1 MIKKLKDIDL
11 KVVLEETKHFF
22 QIFVLNP
29 FIYLLK
35 GEKRIAN
42 IDILQDYI
50 QRKSAFI
57 TQETL
62 FGYLKT
68 RIGTNYVKMYDNDD
82 FVASINIAKWNI
94 YLIAIQDMLFFTFSY
109 LYAKNRYQNTE
120 DAKILFQKILDKE
133 LQEKDHPLPSD
144 IYQKRLKQFE
154 ERIQNISWMTY
165 YKEDP
170 FKTSSESLHY
180 WAPVADELKNLDKTI
195 VINSMQLKWQNIVK
209 EFIKINDINIV
220 A

>member
-68 RIGTNYVKMYDNDD
+68 RIGTNYVKMYENND
-82 FVASINIAKWNI
+82 FVVSINIAKWNI

-180 WAPVADELKNLDKTI
+180 WAPVADELKNLDKAI

>member
-11 KVVLEETKHFF
+11 KVVLEETRHFF

-68 RIGTNYVKMYDNDD
+68 RIGTNYVKMYENND
-82 FVASINIAKWNI
+82 FVVSINIAKWNI
-94 YLIAIQDMLFFTFSY
+94 YLIAIQDMLFFAFSY
-109 LYAKNRYQNTE
+109 LYAKNRYQNTA
-120 DAKILFQKILDKE
+120 DAKILFEKILDKE
-133 LQEKDHPLPSD
+133 LHEKDHPLPSD

-180 WAPVADELKNLDKTI
+180 WAPVADELKNLDKAI

>member
-35 GEKRIAN
+35 GEKRITN

-68 RIGTNYVKMYDNDD
+68 RIGTNYVKMYENND
-82 FVASINIAKWNI
+82 FVVSINIAKWNI
-94 YLIAIQDMLFFTFSY
+94 YLIAIQDMLFFAFSY
-109 LYAKNRYQNTE
+109 LYAKNRYQNTA

-133 LQEKDHPLPSD
+133 LHEKDHPLPSD

-180 WAPVADELKNLDKTI
+180 WAPVADELKNLDKAI

>member
-68 RIGTNYVKMYDNDD
+68 RIGTNYVKMYENND
-82 FVASINIAKWNI
+82 FVVSINIAKWNI

-109 LYAKNRYQNTE
+109 LYAKNRYQNTA

-133 LQEKDHPLPSD
+133 LHEKDHPLPND

-180 WAPVADELKNLDKTI
+180 WAPVADELKNLDKAI

>member
-11 KVVLEETKHFF
+11 KVVLEETRHFF

-68 RIGTNYVKMYDNDD
+68 RIGTNYVKMYENND
-82 FVASINIAKWNI
+82 FVVSINIAKWNI
-94 YLIAIQDMLFFTFSY
+94 YLIAIQDMLFFAFSY

-133 LQEKDHPLPSD
+133 LHEKDHPLPSD

-180 WAPVADELKNLDKTI
+180 WAPVADELKNLDKAI

>member
-42 IDILQDYI
+42 IEILQDYI

-68 RIGTNYVKMYDNDD
+68 RIGTNYVKMYENND
-82 FVASINIAKWNI
+82 FVVSINIAKWNI
-94 YLIAIQDMLFFTFSY
+94 YLIAIQDMLFFAFSY
-109 LYAKNRYQNTE
+109 LYAKNRYQNTA
-120 DAKILFQKILDKE
+120 DAKILFEKILDKE

-180 WAPVADELKNLDKTI
+180 WAPVADELKNLDKAI

>member
-42 IDILQDYI
+42 IEILQDYI

-68 RIGTNYVKMYDNDD
+68 RIGTNYVKMYENND
-82 FVASINIAKWNI
+82 FVVSINIAKWNI

-180 WAPVADELKNLDKTI
+180 WAPVADELKNLDKAI

>member
-35 GEKRIAN
+35 GEKRITN
-42 IDILQDYI
+42 IDILQNYI

-68 RIGTNYVKMYDNDD
+68 RIGTNYVKMYENND
-82 FVASINIAKWNI
+82 FVVSINIAKWNI
-94 YLIAIQDMLFFTFSY
+94 YLIAIQDMLFFAFSY

-133 LQEKDHPLPSD
+133 LHEKDHPLPSD

-180 WAPVADELKNLDKTI
+180 WAPVADELKNLDKAI
-195 VINSMQLKWQNIVK
+195 VVNSMQLKWQNIVK

>member
-42 IDILQDYI
+42 IEILQDYI

-68 RIGTNYVKMYDNDD
+68 RIGTNYVKMYENND
-82 FVASINIAKWNI
+82 FVVSINIAKWNI
-94 YLIAIQDMLFFTFSY
+94 YLIAIQDMLFFAFSY

-133 LQEKDHPLPSD
+133 LHEKDHPLPSD

-180 WAPVADELKNLDKTI
+180 WAPVADELKNLDKAI

>member
-68 RIGTNYVKMYDNDD
+68 RIGTNYVKMYENND
-82 FVASINIAKWNI
+82 FVVSINIAKWNI
-94 YLIAIQDMLFFTFSY
+94 YLIAIQDMLFFAFSY
-109 LYAKNRYQNTE
+109 LYAKNRYQNTA
-120 DAKILFQKILDKE
+120 DAKILFEKILDKE
-133 LQEKDHPLPSD
+133 LHEKDHPLPSD

-180 WAPVADELKNLDKTI
+180 WAPVADELKNLDKAI

>member
-68 RIGTNYVKMYDNDD
+68 RIGTNYVKMYENND
-82 FVASINIAKWNI
+82 FVVSINIAKWNI
-94 YLIAIQDMLFFTFSY
+94 YLIAIQDMLFFAFSY

-180 WAPVADELKNLDKTI
+180 WAPVADELKNLDKAI

>member
-11 KVVLEETKHFF
+11 NKVLEETKNFF
-22 QIFVLNP
+22 VIFVLNP

-35 GEKRIAN
+35 GEKKIEN

-68 RIGTNYVKMYDNDD
+68 RIGTNYVKMYENDD

-94 YLIAIQDMLFFTFSY
+94 YLIAIQDMLFFSFSY
-109 LYAKNRYQNTE
+109 LYAKNRYLNKD
-120 DAKILFQKILDKE
+120 DAKILFQKILNKE
-133 LQEKDHPLPSD
+133 LNEKDHPLPSD

-154 ERIQNISWMTY
+154 ERIQTVSWMTY
-165 YKEDP
+165 YKDNP

-180 WAPVADELKNLDKTI
+180 WAPIADELKNLDKEI

-209 EFIKINDINIV
+209 EFIKIININKV
-220 A
+220 T

>member
-11 KVVLEETKHFF
+11 KVVLEETRHFF

-42 IDILQDYI
+42 IEILQDYI

-68 RIGTNYVKMYDNDD
+68 RIGTNYVKMYENND
-82 FVASINIAKWNI
+82 FVVSINIAKWNI
-94 YLIAIQDMLFFTFSY
+94 YLIAIQDMLFFAFSY

-133 LQEKDHPLPSD
+133 LHEKDHPLPSD

-180 WAPVADELKNLDKTI
+180 WAPVADELKNLDKAI

>member
-68 RIGTNYVKMYDNDD
+68 RIGTNYVKMYENND
-82 FVASINIAKWNI
+82 FVVSINIAKWNI
-94 YLIAIQDMLFFTFSY
+94 YLIAIQDMLFFAFSY

-133 LQEKDHPLPSD
+133 LHEKDHPLPSD

-180 WAPVADELKNLDKTI
+180 WAPVADELKNLDKAI
-195 VINSMQLKWQNIVK
+195 VVNSMQLKWQNIVK

>member
-1 MIKKLKDIDL
+1 MIKKFKDIDL

-35 GEKRIAN
+35 GEKRITN

-94 YLIAIQDMLFFTFSY
+94 YLIAIQDMLFFAFSY

-133 LQEKDHPLPSD
+133 LHEKDHPLPSD

-180 WAPVADELKNLDKTI
+180 WAPVADELKNLDKAI

>member
-68 RIGTNYVKMYDNDD
+68 RIGTNYVKMYENND
-82 FVASINIAKWNI
+82 FVVSINIAKWNI
-94 YLIAIQDMLFFTFSY
+94 YLIAIQDMLFFAFSY

-133 LQEKDHPLPSD
+133 LHEKDHPLPSD

-180 WAPVADELKNLDKTI
+180 WAPVADELKNLDKAI

>member
-35 GEKRIAN
+35 GEKRITN

-68 RIGTNYVKMYDNDD
+68 RIGTNYVKMYENND
-82 FVASINIAKWNI
+82 FVVSINIAKWNI
-94 YLIAIQDMLFFTFSY
+94 YLIAIQDMLFFAFSY
-109 LYAKNRYQNTE
+109 LYAKNRYQNTA
-120 DAKILFQKILDKE
+120 DAKILFEKILDKE
-133 LQEKDHPLPSD
+133 LHEKDHPLPSD

-180 WAPVADELKNLDKTI
+180 WAPVADELKNLDKAI

>member
-35 GEKRIAN
+35 GEKRITN

-68 RIGTNYVKMYDNDD
+68 RIGTNYVKMYENND
-82 FVASINIAKWNI
+82 FVVSINIAKWNI
-94 YLIAIQDMLFFTFSY
+94 YLIAIQDMLFFAFSY

-133 LQEKDHPLPSD
+133 LHEKDHPLPSD

-180 WAPVADELKNLDKTI
+180 WAPVADELKNLDKAI
-195 VINSMQLKWQNIVK
+195 VVNSMQLKWQNIVK

>member
-11 KVVLEETKHFF
+11 NKVLLETKLFF
-22 QIFVLNP
+22 EIFVVKPL
-29 FIYLLK
+29 ISLVQ
-35 GEKRIAN
+35 GEKKIEN
-42 IDILQDYI
+42 IEGLQDYI

-57 TQETL
+57 TQQTL

-82 FVASINIAKWNI
+82 FVASIDIAKWNI
-94 YLIAIQDMLFFTFSY
+94 YLVSIQDMLFFTLSY

-120 DAKILFQKILDKE
+120 DSRMLFERITYNELNNKE
-133 LQEKDHPLPSD
+133 HPLPND

-154 ERIQNISWMTY
+154 ERIQTISWMTY
-165 YKEDP
+165 YKDNP

-180 WAPVADELKNLDKTI
+180 WAPIADELKNLDKEI
-195 VINSMQLKWQNIVK
+195 VINSMQLKWKNIAE
-209 EFIKINDINIV
+209 EFIKIININKV

>member
-11 KVVLEETKHFF
+11 KVVLQETKHFF

-35 GEKRIAN
+35 GEKRITN

-82 FVASINIAKWNI
+82 FVVSINIAKWNI

-109 LYAKNRYQNTE
+109 LYAKNRYQNTK

-133 LQEKDHPLPSD
+133 LHEKDHPLPSD

-180 WAPVADELKNLDKTI
+180 WAPIADELKHLDKAI
-195 VINSMQLKWQNIVK
+195 VINSMQLKWQNIVI

>member
-22 QIFVLNP
+22 QLFVLNP

-35 GEKRIAN
+35 GEKRITN

-68 RIGTNYVKMYDNDD
+68 RIGTNYVKMYENND
-82 FVASINIAKWNI
+82 FVVSINIAKWNI
-94 YLIAIQDMLFFTFSY
+94 YLIAIQDMLFFAFSY

-133 LQEKDHPLPSD
+133 LHEKDHPLPSD

-180 WAPVADELKNLDKTI
+180 WAPVADELKNLDKAI
-195 VINSMQLKWQNIVK
+195 VLNSMQLKWQNIVK